1 MKTSQET
8 VNKNFEE
15 IEKNIKD
22 VEDYKKNLKNL
33 KKEFTGFQQIF
44 LKNLGGLKGISMQ
57 GGKSLFEKFS
67 KDDTI
72 IMLYDN
78 MIKVAN
84 TLIQTTVDF
93 SSSYLTH
100 KNNIAKKF

>member
-1 MKTSQET
+1 
-8 VNKNFEE
+8 
-15 IEKNIKD
+15 
-22 VEDYKKNLKNL
+22 
-33 KKEFTGFQQIF
+33 
-44 LKNLGGLKGISMQ
+44 
-57 GGKSLFEKFS
+57 LFEKFS